1 MFFDCNRHFYTDIFV
16 SLLRF
21 FHISLFLH
29 FHNMDILLLLLPF
42 WTPHFFY
49 FIISPFAINFNPF
62 ATSPKLL
69 KELGDK
75 ETDVTICNALALE
88 MDEMWSFYHDKKHQ
102 IWLWWAVEH
111 STNTPVAFTFGTREH
126 QYLDELL
133 KLLKPFNIKTVYTDN
148 NFAYQN
154 KISPDI
160 LIPGKKNTQKIE
172 RNHLTLRTRI
182 KRLARKSI
190 CFSKN
195 KDIHQ
200 TVIAS
205 FINIF
210 FWRRK
215 LPDFN

>member
-1 MFFDCNRHFYTDIFV
+1 M
-16 SLLRF
+16 
-21 FHISLFLH
+21 
-29 FHNMDILLLLLPF
+29 
-42 WTPHFFY
+42 
-49 FIISPFAINFNPF
+49 
-62 ATSPKLL
+62 L

-75 ETDVTICNALALE
+75 EKDVTICNALALE

-102 IWLWWAVEH
+102 VWLWWAVEH

-126 QYLDELL
+126 KYLDELL

-148 NFAYQN
+148 NLAYQN
-154 KISPDI
+154 KIAPDI
-160 LIPGKKNTQKIE
+160 LILGKKNTQKIE

-182 KRLARKSI
+182 KRITRKSI

-200 TVIAS
+200 TVIGS

-210 FWRRK
+210 FWGRN
-215 LPDFN
+215 LPNFN

>member
-1 MFFDCNRHFYTDIFV
+1 M
-16 SLLRF
+16 
-21 FHISLFLH
+21 
-29 FHNMDILLLLLPF
+29 
-42 WTPHFFY
+42 
-49 FIISPFAINFNPF
+49 
-62 ATSPKLL
+62 L

-75 ETDVTICNALALE
+75 EKDVTICNALALE

-102 IWLWWAVEH
+102 VWLWWAVEH

-126 QYLDELL
+126 KYLDELL

-154 KISPDI
+154 KIAPDI
-160 LIPGKKNTQKIE
+160 LILGKKNTQKIE

-182 KRLARKSI
+182 KRITRKSI

-200 TVIAS
+200 TVIGS

-210 FWRRK
+210 FWGRN

>member
-1 MFFDCNRHFYTDIFV
+1 M
-16 SLLRF
+16 
-21 FHISLFLH
+21 
-29 FHNMDILLLLLPF
+29 
-42 WTPHFFY
+42 
-49 FIISPFAINFNPF
+49 
-62 ATSPKLL
+62 L

-75 ETDVTICNALALE
+75 EKDVTICNALALE

-102 IWLWWAVEH
+102 VWLWWAVEH

-126 QYLDELL
+126 KYLDELL

-148 NFAYQN
+148 NLAYQN
-154 KISPDI
+154 KIAPDI
-160 LIPGKKNTQKIE
+160 LILGKKNTQKIE

-182 KRLARKSI
+182 KRITRKSI

-200 TVIAS
+200 TVIGS

-210 FWRRK
+210 FWGRN